1 MSCSADAGIRT
12 DTSNIDTY
20 YFTPKKGLIRMDGF
34 AIKQGVRQLTSDQIL
49 VSLETIKQGL

>member
-49 VSLETIKQGL
+49 VSLETIK